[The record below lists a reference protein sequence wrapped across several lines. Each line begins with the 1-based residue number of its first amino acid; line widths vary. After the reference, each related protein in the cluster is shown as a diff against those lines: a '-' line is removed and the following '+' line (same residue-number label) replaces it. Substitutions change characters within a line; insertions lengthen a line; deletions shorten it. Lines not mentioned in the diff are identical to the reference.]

1 MPIPSNMSER
11 ETRMYWGT
19 VHKLVKAGKS
29 KEEAEKIAY
38 QYISGKRGKI
48 PRAKNG

>member
-1 MPIPSNMSER
+1 MPIPEHMSER
-11 ETRMYWGT
+11 ETKMYWGT

-38 QYISGKRGKI
+38 AYITRNRGKI
-48 PRAKNG
+48 PKASK